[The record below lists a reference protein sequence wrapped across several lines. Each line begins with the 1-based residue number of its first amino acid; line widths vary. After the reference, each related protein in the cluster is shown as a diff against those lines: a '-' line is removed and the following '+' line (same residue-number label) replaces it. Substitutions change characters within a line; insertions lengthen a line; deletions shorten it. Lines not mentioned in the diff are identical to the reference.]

1 MNGSNNDVVVLQRGN
16 SNKQTS
22 TITVDSGH
30 TVDVFQRYGD
40 HAATINLSNDDGGFI
55 M

>member
-1 MNGSNNDVVVLQRGN
+1 MMSLITTWNN

-40 HAATINLSNDDGGFI
+40 HTTTINLSNADGLDL
-55 M
+55 